1 MMDFTGRIDTDHFVR
16 GQTDCA
22 PCAALAALT
31 HHIPVLPYGVMIES
45 IAFTGDVH
53 TWAVLGI
60 TVAALY
66 SFTRAWI
73 PLETSSLAV
82 LVVLAAGFALFPY
95 ERDGQALEVVD
106 LFSGFGHEA
115 LVAVCALMIV
125 GHGLVRTGALEPLG
139 RMLASRWKSHPLVAL
154 LAMLISAAVLSA
166 FINNTPVVVLMI
178 PVLLNVGVRTGIRTA
193 SVLMPMGFAT
203 LLGGMTTT
211 IGTSTNLLV
220 VSVAADLGVERFSM
234 FYFTVPAAIA
244 GVVGMVY
251 LALIA
256 PRLIPDR
263 KPIMLEESPRVFSAQ
278 LSIAPGS
285 FADGNTVSAVLEKTG
300 GRIQIKR
307 IRKSENAYSVTLPD
321 AVLNAGDRLMV
332 TDTPSRL
339 KEFEQEL
346 GATLY
351 RGDRPVSDD
360 NPLEAE
366 DQQIAEI
373 VVVDGSPLENAT
385 LREIRFASLYD
396 LVTLAIHRAGAVIE
410 SMPRGISEVR
420 LRSGD
425 VLLVQGAREQISRLK
440 REGTLLVLDA
450 TVDLPFG
457 RRAGFAIAIMTA
469 VVTAAAIGLL
479 PIAVSAVAGVLAM
492 LLAGCLSWRDVPQA
506 LSIPVIMIVVVS
518 LALGHALERTGGAE
532 LIASG
537 FLSLAAG
544 APAPVIISALML
556 LMAGLT
562 NVLSNNAAAVIGTPI
577 AITIARKLELP
588 PEAFV
593 LAVVFGANMSF
604 ATPMAYKT
612 NLLVMN
618 AGGYTFGDFA
628 RVGIPLS
635 LLLWLVLSYVLPL
648 LYLPAG

>member
-1 MMDFTGRIDTDHFVR
+1 MDAVASPLPRTLARDIRVLPCDAMIDTAV
-16 GQTDCA
+16 
-22 PCAALAALT
+22 LT
-31 HHIPVLPYGVMIES
+31 S
-45 IAFTGDVH
+45 DVH
-53 TWAVLGI
+53 TWCVLGI
-60 TVAALY
+60 TVVALY
-66 SFTRAWI
+66 SFTREHI

-82 LVVLAAGFALFPY
+82 LVVLAIGFALFPY
-95 ERDGQALEVVD
+95 ERDGRALEVVD

-115 LVAVCALMIV
+115 LVAVCALMIA

-139 RMLASRWKSHPLVAL
+139 RMLASRWKSHPFIALVAML
-154 LAMLISAAVLSA
+154 LSAAILSA

-178 PVLLNVGVRTGIRTA
+178 PVLLNVAVRTGIRTA

-220 VSVAADLGVERFSM
+220 VSVAADLGVAHFSM
-234 FYFTVPAAIA
+234 FYFVVPAAIA
-244 GVVGMVY
+244 GMVGMVY

-256 PRLIPDR
+256 PRLLPDR

-278 LSIAPGS
+278 LSIPPGS
-285 FADGNTVSAVLEKTG
+285 FADGKTVSAVLEKTG
-300 GRIQIKR
+300 GRLHIKR
-307 IRKSENAYSVTLPD
+307 IRKSENAFSVTLPD

-351 RGDRPVSDD
+351 RDDQPVSAD

-366 DQQIAEI
+366 DQQIAEV
-373 VVVDGSPLENAT
+373 VVVDGSLLENAT

-440 REGTLLVLDA
+440 REGRLLVLDA

-457 RRAGFAIAIMTA
+457 RRAGFAIGIMTA
-469 VVTAAAIGLL
+469 VVVSAALGLL
-479 PIAVSAVAGVLAM
+479 PIAVSAVAGVLLM

-532 LIASG
+532 LIANG
-537 FLSLAAG
+537 FLTVGAD
-544 APAPVIISALML
+544 APAAVIISALML
-556 LMAGLT
+556 LMAALT

-577 AITIARKLELP
+577 AVTIARKLELP

-593 LAVVFGANMSF
+593 LAVIFGANMSF

-635 LLLWLVLSYVLPL
+635 LLLWLVLSYLLPV
-648 LYLPAG
+648 LYLPGRLGVGPT

>member
-1 MMDFTGRIDTDHFVR
+1 MIRGGDQFALDHNIAVLPYSVMIDSI
-16 GQTDCA
+16 
-22 PCAALAALT
+22 ALAA
-31 HHIPVLPYGVMIES
+31 
-45 IAFTGDVH
+45 DVH

-60 TVAALY
+60 TIAALY

-82 LVVLAAGFALFPY
+82 LVVLATGFALFPY
-95 ERDGQALEVVD
+95 ERDGHALEVVD

-115 LVAVCALMIV
+115 LVAVCALMIA

-139 RMLASRWKSHPLVAL
+139 RILASHWKSHPLVSF
-154 LAMLISAAVLSA
+154 LAMLLSAAVLSA

-178 PVLLNVGVRTGIRTA
+178 PVLLNVAVRTGIRTA

-234 FYFTVPAAIA
+234 FYFALPAAIA
-244 GVVGMVY
+244 GAIGLVY
-251 LALIA
+251 LAVIA

-278 LSIAPGS
+278 LSIPADS
-285 FADGNTVSAVLEKTG
+285 FADGKTVSAVLDKTG

-351 RGDRPVSDD
+351 RGDEPVSAD
-360 NPLEAE
+360 NPLKAE

-385 LREIRFASLYD
+385 LREIRFANLYE
-396 LVTLAIHRAGAVIE
+396 LVTLAIHRAGSVIE
-410 SMPRGISEVR
+410 SMPRGISDVR

-457 RRAGFAIAIMTA
+457 RRAGFAVAIMTA
-469 VVTAAAIGLL
+469 VVIAAALGLL

-492 LLAGCLSWRDVPQA
+492 LLLGCLSWRDVPQA

-518 LALGHALERTGGAE
+518 LALGHALERTGGAD
-532 LIASG
+532 LIASAV
-537 FLSLAAG
+537 LSVSAG
-544 APAPVIISALML
+544 APAPLIISGLML
-556 LMAGLT
+556 LMAALT

-577 AITIARKLELP
+577 AVTIARKLELP

-635 LLLWLVLSYVLPL
+635 LLLWAVLSYLL
-648 LYLPAG
+648 AWLYLPGF

>member
-1 MMDFTGRIDTDHFVR
+1 
-16 GQTDCA
+16 
-22 PCAALAALT
+22 
-31 HHIPVLPYGVMIES
+31 MIETLV
-45 IAFTGDVH
+45 FTGDTH
-53 TWAVLGI
+53 TWAVLGL

-66 SFTRAWI
+66 SFTRSWI

-95 ERDGQALEVVD
+95 ERDGHALEVVD

-139 RMLASRWKSHPLVAL
+139 RMLASRWKSHPFLAL

-244 GVVGMVY
+244 GAIGMLY

-278 LSIAPGS
+278 LSIPAGS
-285 FADGNTVSAVLEKTG
+285 FADGETVSAVREKTG

-307 IRKSENAYSVTLPD
+307 IRKSENAYFVALPD
-321 AVLNAGDRLMV
+321 AVLSAGDRLMV
-332 TDTPSRL
+332 SDTPSRL

-360 NPLEAE
+360 NPLQAE

-373 VVVDGSPLENAT
+373 VVVDGSLLENAT
-385 LREIRFASLYD
+385 LRELRFADLYD

-425 VLLVQGAREQISRLK
+425 VLLVQGEREQISRLK

-469 VVTAAAIGLL
+469 VVMATALALL

-492 LLAGCLSWRDVPQA
+492 LLVGCLSWRDVPQA

-532 LIASG
+532 LIANG
-537 FLSLAAG
+537 FLAVAAD

-556 LMAGLT
+556 LMAALT

-577 AITIARKLELP
+577 AVTIARKLGLP

-593 LAVVFGANMSF
+593 LAVIFGANMSF

-618 AGGYTFGDFA
+618 AGGYTFGDFV

-635 LLLWLVLSYVLPL
+635 LLLWAVLSYLLPW

>member
-1 MMDFTGRIDTDHFVR
+1 MLPCADMIDTLV
-16 GQTDCA
+16 
-22 PCAALAALT
+22 LT
-31 HHIPVLPYGVMIES
+31 SDAHM
-45 IAFTGDVH
+45 
-53 TWAVLGI
+53 WAVLGI

-66 SFTRAWI
+66 SFTRDWI

-82 LVVLAAGFALFPY
+82 LVVLAVGFALFPY
-95 ERDGQALEVVD
+95 ERDGRELEVFD

-115 LVAVCALMIV
+115 LVAVCALMIA

-139 RMLASRWKSHPLVAL
+139 RLLAFHWKSHPFISF
-154 LAMLISAAVLSA
+154 LAMLLSAAVLSA

-178 PVLLNVGVRTGIRTA
+178 PVLLNVAVRTGMRTA

-220 VSVAADLGVERFSM
+220 VSVSAELGVERFSM
-234 FYFTVPAAIA
+234 FYFIVPAAIA
-244 GVVGMVY
+244 SAIGMLY
-251 LALIA
+251 LVLIA
-256 PRLIPDR
+256 PRLLPDR
-263 KPIMLEESPRVFSAQ
+263 KPLMLEESPRVFSAQ
-278 LSIAPGS
+278 LSIPADS
-285 FADGNTVSAVLEKTG
+285 FADGKTVSEVLKKTG
-300 GRIQIKR
+300 GRLQIKR
-307 IRKSENAYSVTLPD
+307 IRKSENAVFVTLPD
-321 AVLNAGDRLMV
+321 AVLSAGDRLMV

-351 RGDRPVSDD
+351 RGDEPVSAD

-373 VVVDGSPLENAT
+373 VVVDGSPLENVT
-385 LREIRFASLYD
+385 LREIRFADLYD

-410 SMPRGISEVR
+410 SMPRGIKDVR
-420 LRSGD
+420 LQSGD
-425 VLLVQGAREQISRLK
+425 VLLVQGAREQISQLK
-440 REGTLLVLDA
+440 REGELLVLDA

-457 RRAGFAIAIMTA
+457 RRAGFAIGIMTA
-469 VVTAAAIGLL
+469 VVLFAGLGLL
-479 PIAVSAVAGVLAM
+479 PIAVSAIAGVLAM

-506 LSIPVIMIVVVS
+506 LSIPVILIVVVS

-532 LIASG
+532 LIATG
-537 FLSLAAG
+537 FLSVGAG
-544 APAPVIISALML
+544 ASAPVIISALML
-556 LMAGLT
+556 LMAALT

-577 AITIARKLELP
+577 AVTIARKLELP

-593 LAVVFGANMSF
+593 LAVIFGANMSF

-635 LLLWLVLSYVLPL
+635 LLLWLVLSYLLPL
-648 LYLPAG
+648 MYLPGT